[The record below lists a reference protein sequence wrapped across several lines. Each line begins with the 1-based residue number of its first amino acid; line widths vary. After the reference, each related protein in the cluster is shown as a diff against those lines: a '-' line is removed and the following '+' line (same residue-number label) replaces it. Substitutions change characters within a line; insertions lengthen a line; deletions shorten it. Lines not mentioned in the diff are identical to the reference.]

1 MPSQCRS
8 RPERC
13 GTVRRMADAEPTT
26 DRTSTFY
33 WVCAVLCLV
42 IGLFLAADISKS
54 NSQYGATAWIGVTL
68 AAVLMLALT
77 ALYVACATGRLALRR
92 VLVGTLTLF
101 HLSTICVVV
110 AVGADILIPARDTG
124 SLALLLPWG
133 ITYWLY
139 NLRPAEP
146 TP

>member
-1 MPSQCRS
+1 
-8 RPERC
+8 
-13 GTVRRMADAEPTT
+13 MADAEPTT

-33 WVCAVLCLV
+33 WVCAALCLV

-54 NSQYGATAWIGVTL
+54 SSQYGAAAWTGVAL

-77 ALYVACATGRLALRR
+77 GLYAACATGRLALRR
-92 VLVGTLTLF
+92 VMVGTLTVF
-101 HLSTICVVV
+101 HLSTIAVVV
-110 AVGADILIPARDTG
+110 GVGADILIPARDTG

-139 NLRPAEP
+139 NMKPAEQ
-146 TP
+146 